1 MLCTSAQGERMSLSV
16 RAPACASAARV
27 SAEMLST
34 STWIFLILCE
44 FFLPRSLPPD
54 ARLRFGAG
62 LSVEL
67 IFCQTRAH

>member
-1 MLCTSAQGERMSLSV
+1 MLRTSARGERMSLSARAGV
-16 RAPACASAARV
+16 RASAARV
-27 SAEMLST
+27 SAKMRST

-44 FFLPRSLPPD
+44 FFLPRSLPPG